1 MKKFLFVLIL
11 IILISAT
18 LVGSS
23 AFCFAEKSD
32 PIANFESALQ
42 NMKEIYEQS
51 PENILS
57 VSFYGALNKCETIL
71 SENEDSNI
79 IPDELVAEFK
89 LYRFYFYREKALQ
102 NLDATF
108 VSATFTVKFEN
119 KSFFFY
125 DEQWL
130 DVEQVYNEFL
140 NKIQSSELD
149 TDFDL
154 IFTEYY
160 TAIDNLVDREELDS
174 LIAEYI
180 TSSLRLVDIAVVE
193 KVNTVLS
200 SKNMSVISKD
210 EIPNFISGSDT
221 TYYDNWFS
229 ELLSFGYSTQNALKV
244 DRIHSKAI
252 SDLTS
257 LPINAEEGSYR
268 EISDFAISEI
278 QKIETEMNVQNPY
291 LLESRKQSA
300 LMQIQFFLASEEYQN
315 AEKDAQKKIKKISDE
330 AVLKIQNASTIAEV
344 DIILNETL
352 NALADVNV
360 GGKEWIKI
368 LVVGIVLFV
377 VLVVAFV
384 FFIIK
389 KKKSIGKKRIEDDEN
404 EGEFETITFE
414 DNSTESD
421 AETSLN
427 DENTK
432 ESITEN
438 TGDNKNG

>member
-1 MKKFLFVLIL
+1 MKKFAFVFIL
-11 IILISAT
+11 IIIVSAT

-23 AFCFAEKSD
+23 AFCFAETSD
-32 PIANFESALQ
+32 PILTFESALQ
-42 NMKEIYEQS
+42 SMKEIYEQG

-71 SENEDSNI
+71 AEDEDSNT
-79 IPDELVAEFK
+79 IPEELVAEFE
-89 LYRFYFYREKALQ
+89 LYRFYFFREKALQ

-130 DVEQVYNEFL
+130 EVERVYHEFL
-140 NKIQSSELD
+140 NKIQSSSLD

-174 LIAEYI
+174 LIADYI
-180 TSSLRLVDIAVVE
+180 TSSVKLVDIAVVE

-200 SKNMSVISKD
+200 SKNMIVISKD
-210 EIPNFISGSDT
+210 DIPNFISGSDT

-252 SDLTS
+252 SDLTL
-257 LPINAEEGSYR
+257 LPITAEEKSYR

-278 QKIETEMNVQNPY
+278 QKIETETNVQNPY

-315 AEKDAQKKIKKISDE
+315 AEKDAQKEIKKISDE
-330 AVLKIQNASTIAEV
+330 AVLKIQNASTVAEV
-344 DIILNETL
+344 DSILNETL

-368 LVVGIVLFV
+368 LIVGIVLFIA
-377 VLVVAFV
+377 LVVAFV

-389 KKKSIGKKRIEDDEN
+389 KKKSIGKKHIEDDGN
-404 EGEFETITFE
+404 EEEFETITFE
-414 DNSTESD
+414 DNSAKSD
-421 AETSLN
+421 EATSSN
-427 DENTK
+427 EENTK
-432 ESITEN
+432 ENLSEN
-438 TGDNKNG
+438 TGENKNG